1 MTTLNAKNAPAST
14 EQPPAPLSWV
24 RQRLGRPEFASLPT
38 ILGLAL
44 IWVVFQLANPNF
56 LTPLNLTNLVLQIA
70 AVGTMAVGL
79 VLVLLLG
86 EIDLSVGAVSGL
98 AAAVMAVL
106 NVRNG
111 APGPLAVLA
120 GLGTGLLIGLL
131 HGTWITKLRIPSFIV
146 TLAGLLGWQGVLLYV
161 LGNTG
166 TVNLRD
172 PFILG
177 LGGTFLKR
185 DLPNGELLSW
195 LLSAGFAGLYAA
207 GLLWDRRQRLAAGL
221 VARPRSVVL
230 GQSALVAACVLG
242 ATAVL
247 NADRGLP
254 SALLFFIGLVALFD
268 LIIRRTVFGRHI
280 LVIGGSLE
288 AARRASLNV
297 DAIRITVFG
306 LASMLAAFGGI
317 LAASRLLAVHQS
329 SGSGDV
335 LLSAIAAAVIGG
347 TSVFGGRGGVWSAV
361 LGALVIGSISNGM
374 VLLAAPPPAQLM
386 ATGAVLLT
394 AVTADAVARRRR
406 EAAGS

>member
-1 MTTLNAKNAPAST
+1 MTPASSSS
-14 EQPPAPLSWV
+14 PAAAAGTRPLLAWLQ
-24 RQRLGRPEFASLPT
+24 QRLSRPEFASLP
-38 ILGLAL
+38 ILLGLAL
-44 IWVVFQLANPNF
+44 VWLFFQLANPNF

-70 AVGTMAVGL
+70 AVGTIAIGL

-106 NVRNG
+106 NVRYG
-111 APGPLAVLA
+111 VPGILAVLA
-120 GLGTGLLIGLL
+120 GLGAGLLIGLL

-177 LGGTFLKR
+177 LTGTFLKR
-185 DLPNGELLSW
+185 DLPNGEWLSW
-195 LLSAGFAGLYAA
+195 GLAAGFALLFGA
-207 GLLWDRRQRLAAGL
+207 GQLWERRQRLAAGL
-221 VARPRSVVL
+221 ADRPRSVIV
-230 GQSALVAACVLG
+230 GQILLVGAGLLG
-242 ATAVL
+242 ATAIL

-254 SALLFFIGLVALFD
+254 SALIFFVGLAAVFD
-268 LIIRRTVFGRHI
+268 LVVRRTTFGRHI
-280 LVIGGSLE
+280 LVVGGNLE
-288 AARRASLNV
+288 VARRANLDV
-297 DAIRITVFG
+297 DAVRITVFG

-335 LLSAIAAAVIGG
+335 LLNAIAAAVIGG

-361 LGALVIGSISNGM
+361 LGALVIGSIANGM

-386 ATGAVLLT
+386 ATGAALLT
-394 AVTADAVARRRR
+394 AVTVDAVARRRR
-406 EAAGS
+406 EAAGT